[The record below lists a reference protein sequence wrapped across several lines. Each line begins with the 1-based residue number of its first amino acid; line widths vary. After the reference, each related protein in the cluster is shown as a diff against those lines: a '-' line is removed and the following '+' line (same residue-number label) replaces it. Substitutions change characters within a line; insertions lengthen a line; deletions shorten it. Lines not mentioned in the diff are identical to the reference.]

1 MKRVVLVL
9 CLLAAMAIPAAA
21 LAGLVFP
28 PDNDYQGRLEGDPN
42 TYVGFDV
49 HKRHGKL
56 NRVSGIATAI
66 PVTCYSRDTGI
77 IDVRLRGSVKVER
90 LLPIP
95 RGPRS
100 LRRLKLFEAR
110 GRVNTWAG
118 LGTVEVLGVLRPH
131 GRSAGEISIHTH
143 QHNLGRCYSGYL
155 EWHARRGAHLTL
167 PAAKP

>member
-9 CLLAAMAIPAAA
+9 CLVAAMVVPAVA

-42 TYVGFDV
+42 TYIGFDV
-49 HKRHGKL
+49 HKRHGRL
-56 NRVSGIATAI
+56 NRVSGISTAI

-77 IDVRLRGSVKVER
+77 IDVRLPGSVKVER
-90 LLPIP
+90 LLPI
-95 RGPRS
+95 RGGPRS
-100 LRRLKLFEAR
+100 LRRLKLFEAE

-118 LGTVEVLGVLRPH
+118 LGTLEVVGLLRPH
-131 GRSAGEISIHTH
+131 GRSAGAISIHTH
-143 QHNLGRCYSGYL
+143 HANLGRCYSGYL
-155 EWHARRGAHLTL
+155 EWKAQRGAHLTL